1 MVEKLERWI
10 KEEETESGESQQRRK
25 TNLLIFLCF
34 DSFFSGFRFL
44 SLFLLFSLVF
54 QFLFFAS
61 YRVFLFLLPN
71 S

>member
-34 DSFFSGFRFL
+34 DSFFSGFSL
-44 SLFLLFSLVF
+44 SLLFSLIF